1 MIEIDA
7 SMRAD
12 WQIVYNKQ
20 NSTYLIRCRSR
31 AFVAR
36 ALDELCRKLAAED
49 IVHSDHGGDRHE

>member
-36 ALDELCRKLAAED
+36 ALDELCRKLAEGAM
-49 IVHSDHGGDRHE
+49 IHSIYGGDRHE